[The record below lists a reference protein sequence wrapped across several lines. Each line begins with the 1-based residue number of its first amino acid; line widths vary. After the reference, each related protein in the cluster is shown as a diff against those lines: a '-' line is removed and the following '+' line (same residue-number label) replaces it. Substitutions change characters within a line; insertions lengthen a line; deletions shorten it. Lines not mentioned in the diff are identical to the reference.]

1 MPTSTDDLHT
11 FLRTRRS
18 IRRFKPDLIA
28 DSIIERIL
36 TTAAFAPSA
45 HNLQPWRFVV
55 IPRSDDFSRPPETT
69 TPALAGG
76 AREVVTTWEKLAQ
89 ALTSAMR
96 ADMLS
101 EGASESDIEKR
112 VANSLRRMD
121 EAPVI
126 ILLCRDV
133 TAVREHK
140 REDEVM
146 AIQSVAN
153 AATYLLLAAHAEGLG
168 GNWICWPLYAQE
180 ETVKALELPETWEP
194 QAMIFLGVADETP
207 KEKAVKPLAEMMGW
221 HRENR

>member
-1 MPTSTDDLHT
+1 MPTNADDLRA

-18 IRRFKPDLIA
+18 IRRFQPTPIADEVIARLIA
-28 DSIIERIL
+28 
-36 TTAAFAPSA
+36 TATHAPSA

-55 IPRSDDFSRPPETT
+55 VPTSRS
-69 TPALAGG
+69 TPAGSVGKDRLAH
-76 AREVVTTWEKLAQ
+76 

-96 ADMLS
+96 ADMAS
-101 EGASESDIEKR
+101 EGAPVSEIDSR
-112 VANSLRRMD
+112 VANSIRRI
-121 EAPVI
+121 EQAPVL

-140 REDEVM
+140 PQDTVM

-180 ETVKALELPETWEP
+180 ETREALDLPETWEP
-194 QAMIFLGVADETP
+194 QAMVFLGWTDEEA
-207 KEKAVKPLAEMMGW
+207 KEKILKPINDLVMYV
-221 HRENR
+221 

>member
-1 MPTSTDDLHT
+1 
-11 FLRTRRS
+11 
-18 IRRFKPDLIA
+18 
-28 DSIIERIL
+28 
-36 TTAAFAPSA
+36 
-45 HNLQPWRFVV
+45 
-55 IPRSDDFSRPPETT
+55 
-69 TPALAGG
+69 
-76 AREVVTTWEKLAQ
+76 
-89 ALTSAMR
+89 MR

-101 EGASESDIEKR
+101 EGVSESDIEKR

-140 REDEVM
+140 PEDTIM
-146 AIQSVAN
+146 SIQSVAN

-194 QAMIFLGVADETP
+194 QAMIFLGYPAETP
-207 KEKAVKPLAEMMGW
+207 NAKDRKKLSQISTQI
-221 HRENR
+221 